1 MNIGYQS
8 DGDFWK
14 DRLKPADITIG
25 HGEHFVKINN
35 IYLGIE
41 KPSFRQRLF
50 FKLFGWQI
58 VPGDKFGMPVKED
71 SV

>member
-1 MNIGYQS
+1 MNIGFPSGADY
-8 DGDFWK
+8 WK
-14 DRLKPADITIG
+14 CRLKPVDIIIG

-50 FKLFGWQI
+50 FKLFGWKI
-58 VPGDKFGMPVKED
+58 VPGDKSGKPVRED
-71 SV
+71 GV